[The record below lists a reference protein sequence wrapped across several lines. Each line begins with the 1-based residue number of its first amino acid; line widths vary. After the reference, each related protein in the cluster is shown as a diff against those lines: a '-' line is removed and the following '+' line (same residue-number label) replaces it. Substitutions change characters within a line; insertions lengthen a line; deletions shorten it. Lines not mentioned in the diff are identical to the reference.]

1 MKIILLALLLTGC
14 AVNEDQRELDIF
26 MSELK
31 VKERSLPH
39 NFLKKT
45 TAEADSI
52 RR

>member
-31 VKERSLPH
+31 VKERSLELLNRVNVPRQ
-39 NFLKKT
+39 LT
-45 TAEADSI
+45 P
-52 RR
+52 